1 MYVEIM
7 ASFNKLFQAFL
18 CVCFLKLCG
27 LRAGDLWKP
36 YIINGATSENEYL
49 LIIIIIDYDDC

>member
-7 ASFNKLFQAFL
+7 EEFPQLFVRFA
-18 CVCFLKLCG
+18 LKVLNG
-27 LRAGDLWKP
+27 LSRIDLWKP
-36 YIINGATSENEYL
+36 YIINGATRKNEYL